1 MNFYLYAK
9 QNHRIS
15 GGLAV
20 TWPWKASKRAQL
32 CLCCLRP
39 PRTEQKF
46 PEQGCI
52 LLSFCSLP
60 GTAYPGMCHSCISCH
75 GRRPVMPSCL
85 RWECSK
91 PQPSGFMLLHG
102 LWWLRSQWAHMLLLF
117 LEYLHHVPFLTEGQL
132 HLLSEKSFAFL
143 CISVWV
149 ADRWL
154 WWTLDQVLREEK
166 SFSSSSGHWASQ
178 PSRKKNTLEVICR
191 IIIMPRIWYFFPM
204 FQQADEPINVGS
216 YLRPSLGFAVTDTMS
231 FAQSFVERII
241 LSYLWPVGTEHW
253 CTHQWFLS
261 ANSRLV
267 SILAAVFWTY
277 RLFKKP

>member
-1 MNFYLYAK
+1 MGMQQAPAFRGYAAARFVVVK
-9 QNHRIS
+9 KPMSTYAATLSWIFTSCTLPDWRATS
-15 GGLAV
+15 SLV
-20 TWPWKASKRAQL
+20 WK
-32 CLCCLRP
+32 
-39 PRTEQKF
+39 
-46 PEQGCI
+46 I
-52 LLSFCSLP
+52 
-60 GTAYPGMCHSCISCH
+60 
-75 GRRPVMPSCL
+75 
-85 RWECSK
+85 
-91 PQPSGFMLLHG
+91 
-102 LWWLRSQWAHMLLLF
+102 
-117 LEYLHHVPFLTEGQL
+117 
-132 HLLSEKSFAFL
+132 SFAFL

-178 PSRKKNTLEVICR
+178 PSRKKNTLKVICR
-191 IIIMPRIWYFFPM
+191 IIIMLRIWYFFPV

-241 LSYLWPVGTEHW
+241 LSYLWPAGTEHW

-277 RLFKKP
+277 RLFKRP